1 MYLQTICGGVN
12 ILDMFTG
19 KMDCKKIILVF
30 FSHSFN
36 KYLSTS
42 LAPLHMNVP
51 AKKDKVTARL
61 VEFLY
66 FCGGG
71 WVAGGSGMG
80 DVL

>member
-1 MYLQTICGGVN
+1 MGGSN

-19 KMDCKKIILVF
+19 KMDHKKITLISF
-30 FSHSFN
+30 FHSFN

-42 LAPLHMNVP
+42 LAPLHINVP

-66 FCGGG
+66 FCGDG
-71 WVAGGSGMG
+71 WVAGGWGTG